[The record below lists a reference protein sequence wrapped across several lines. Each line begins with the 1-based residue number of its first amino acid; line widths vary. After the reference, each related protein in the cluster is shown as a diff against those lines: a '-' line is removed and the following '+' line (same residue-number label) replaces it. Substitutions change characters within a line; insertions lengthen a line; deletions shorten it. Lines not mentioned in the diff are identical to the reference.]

1 MSAAARAAPISSGVD
16 QLVTIVIP
24 TLNEE
29 RSISSCLDSVLSQ
42 TYSQIEVLVLDG
54 GSDDR
59 TRAIVENYASRDAR
73 VMLLENPRRIQ
84 SAAMNMGLEAARGVY
99 LVRIDAHA
107 TVAPTYIASAV
118 AHLSTGEWGGVG
130 GRKDAVGFTPTGR
143 AIAAVLGS
151 PFGVGNS
158 AYHHATSS
166 QTVDHIPFGCYVT
179 DAAREIGGWSEQYS
193 VNEDFEFD
201 LRMRTSGRPLLLDPS
216 MVIAWEGRPTIKLL
230 ARQYRRYGR
239 GKSKVVLAHPAAT
252 SPRHLA
258 APGIVAMLAL
268 AALIAPWRPKWSFA
282 LVAPYL
288 FVLTA
293 GSISVAA
300 TLPTPEERRAVP
312 AALAAMHLSWGVG
325 FWEGIAGAD
334 VVQRSR

>member
-1 MSAAARAAPISSGVD
+1 MSAAFSTTESS
-16 QLVTIVIP
+16 QPTALVTIVIP
-24 TLNEE
+24 ALNEE
-29 RSISSCLDSVLSQ
+29 RSISSCLDSILAQ
-42 TYSQIEVLVLDG
+42 THTSLEVLVLDG
-54 GSDDR
+54 GSTDR
-59 TRAIVENYASRDAR
+59 TGDVVREYISRDPR
-73 VMLLENPRRIQ
+73 VRLINNPGRTQ
-84 SAAMNMGLEAARGVY
+84 PAAMNLGLAASSGTY

-118 AHLSTGEWGGVG
+118 RHLSTGEWGGVG

-151 PFGVGNS
+151 RFGVGNS
-158 AYHHATSS
+158 TYHYATSA
-166 QTVDHIPFGCYVT
+166 QTVEHIPFGCYVT
-179 DAAREIGGWSEQYS
+179 AAARELGGWSEHFP

-201 LRMRTSGRPLLLDPS
+201 LRMRNSGRPLLLDPS
-216 MVIAWEGRPTIKLL
+216 MVIAWEGRPTVRLL

-239 GKSKVVLAHPAAT
+239 AKSKVVLGHPSAT

-258 APGIVAMLAL
+258 APAVVAMLAL
-268 AALIAPWRPKWSFA
+268 ATLIAPWRPKWSLA

-288 FVLTA
+288 GLLTI
-293 GSISVAA
+293 GSVAVA
-300 TLPTPEERRAVP
+300 SKLTTNEERRVVP
-312 AALAAMHLSWGVG
+312 AALAAMHLPWGLG